1 MIRLRFI
8 VLATVLFTVLAVRAD
23 EHPDTSLY
31 GRFQRLFSTDSPDS
45 TEVFYDLSEQFQQF
59 YRERGQME
67 DYYHTRRIEVRYEA
81 DRHNF
86 FEAVKKG
93 NSLLAEMKQ
102 NGDFEKYGDIAYS
115 SLGTVYNRQ
124 GNYEMAARYFSDALR
139 IVTMADTI
147 RFIHATAGLA
157 HAYVIT
163 DPARA
168 ERIND
173 HLGELL
179 QLDSTYY
186 KVYLAHKVQIY
197 FYKNDKPKFLEA
209 VKEYEEL
216 LNNPAA
222 PKYHFGEHTIGIM
235 ESAMTDKHDEVLRK
249 IEDFEDRPGRL
260 AAAIRIYQQIGR
272 PDLALAEIQ
281 RRMQMQDSF
290 SNDIINENLNEL
302 YESLGINEIQRKAA
316 KERQFWMTLVIILLV
331 IALGLV
337 ISRYYI
343 RRRFQKQIVEQNEKL
358 EVALDEAKEVD
369 RMKTA
374 FIQHVSHEMRTPM
387 NIINGYSQI
396 IADPNYELDAENRA
410 ELIQAINQNTMAMT
424 TTINDLLDIANDSS
438 KDKFRRDQ
446 HIVLGEYCRN
456 IMKKAEAKNN
466 GRLQLKFTTN
476 LPDDFVFYSNADGL
490 DRILKQLMKNA
501 RLNTESGS
509 IWLDVALTKDDSSL
523 EFTVTD
529 TGCGI
534 PEEHQDHI
542 FEQFYKV
549 DSFKPG
555 LGVGLSVALK
565 IAIRLG
571 GKLTLVKGY
580 KGGARFVLTIPT
592 GL

>member
-1 MIRLRFI
+1 MIKKLLI
-8 VLATVLFTVLAVRAD
+8 LATGLFVVFIIQAK
-23 EHPDTSLY
+23 EQPDTSLY
-31 GRFQRLFSTDSPDS
+31 GRFQRLFSAESPDS
-45 TEVFYDLSEQFQQF
+45 TAAFFELSEQLQQF
-59 YRERGQME
+59 YKERGQME

-81 DRHNF
+81 DRQNF
-86 FEAVKKG
+86 FNAIKLG
-93 NSLLAEMKQ
+93 NSILAEMKQ
-102 NGDFEKYGDIAYS
+102 NGDVEKYGDIAYAA
-115 SLGTVYNRQ
+115 LGTVYNRQ
-124 GNYEMAARYFSDALR
+124 GNYEMAARYFNDALH
-139 IVTMADTI
+139 IVTLADTI

-163 DPARA
+163 DPKRA
-168 ERIND
+168 EQLND

-216 LNNPAA
+216 LKRPNA
-222 PKYHFGEHTIGIM
+222 PNYHFGEHTIGVM
-235 ESAMTDKHDEVLRK
+235 ESAMTDKHDEVLRRL
-249 IEDFEDRPGRL
+249 EEYDDRPSRL

-272 PDLALAEIQ
+272 PDLALAELQ
-281 RRMQMQDSF
+281 RRMQQQDSF
-290 SNDIINENLNEL
+290 SNDLINDNLDEL
-302 YESLGINEIQRKAA
+302 YETLGINELQRKAA
-316 KERQFWMTLVIILLV
+316 RERQFWMTIVIVLLIL
-331 IALGLV
+331 ALALIV
-337 ISRYYI
+337 SRYYI
-343 RRRFQKQIVEQNEKL
+343 RRRFQKQLLDQNEKL
-358 EVALDEAKEVD
+358 EVALDEAKEVE

-396 IADPNYELDAENRA
+396 IADPSYELDDENRA

-438 KDKFRRDQ
+438 KDKYRRDQ
-446 HIVLGEYCRN
+446 HIVLADFCRN
-456 IMKKAEAKNN
+456 VMKKAEAKNN
-466 GRLQLKFTTN
+466 GRLELKFTTN
-476 LPDDFVFYSNADGL
+476 LPSDFVFYSNADGL

-501 RLNTESGS
+501 RLNTEQGS
-509 IWLDVALTKDDSSL
+509 IWLDVACTKDDSSL

-534 PEEHQDHI
+534 PEEHQEHI
-542 FEQFYKV
+542 FDQFYKIN
-549 DSFKPG
+549 SFKPG

-571 GKLTLVKGY
+571 GTLVLVKGY